1 MIIYHGSTQLVKIP
15 EIRKGDTFL
24 DFGPGFYTTTS
35 AEQAE
40 RWAKI
45 KMRREN
51 KAIGYLSIY
60 EFDFETALKQA
71 KIRRFHAADI
81 EWLQFVVKNR
91 NGEIQDTPCDMHIG
105 PVADDNVYRSIRLFE
120 TGVLDA
126 DETVKR
132 LKTEVL
138 QDQWTFHT
146 EKILTIVRFVGSK
159 EVRTEE

>member
-51 KAIGYLSIY
+51 KTIGYVSIY

-71 KIRRFHAADI
+71 EIRRFHAA
-81 EWLQFVVKNR
+81 ESARRPAV
-91 NGEIQDTPCDMHIG
+91 
-105 PVADDNVYRSIRLFE
+105 
-120 TGVLDA
+120 
-126 DETVKR
+126 
-132 LKTEVL
+132 
-138 QDQWTFHT
+138 
-146 EKILTIVRFVGSK
+146 
-159 EVRTEE
+159 

>member
-51 KAIGYLSIY
+51 KAIFQFTNLI
-60 EFDFETALKQA
+60 LKL
-71 KIRRFHAADI
+71 HS
-81 EWLQFVVKNR
+81 NR
-91 NGEIQDTPCDMHIG
+91 QKYAVFTQQILNGC
-105 PVADDNVYRSIRLFE
+105 NL
-120 TGVLDA
+120 
-126 DETVKR
+126 
-132 LKTEVL
+132 
-138 QDQWTFHT
+138 
-146 EKILTIVRFVGSK
+146 
-159 EVRTEE
+159 

>member
-1 MIIYHGSTQLVKIP
+1 M
-15 EIRKGDTFL
+15 
-24 DFGPGFYTTTS
+24 
-35 AEQAE
+35 
-40 RWAKI
+40 
-45 KMRREN
+45 REN
-51 KAIGYLSIY
+51 KAIGYVSFTC

-71 KIRRFHAADI
+71 KIRRFTAADI

-91 NGEIQDTPCDMHIG
+91 NGETQDTPCDMHIG

-146 EKILTIVRFVGSK
+146 EKILTFVRFVGSK

>member
-51 KAIGYLSIY
+51 KTIGYVSIY

-71 KIRRFHAADI
+71 EIRRFHAADI

-91 NGEIQDTPCDMHIG
+91 NGETQDTPCDMHIG

-126 DETVKR
+126 DETVKL

-138 QDQWTFHT
+138 QDQ
-146 EKILTIVRFVGSK
+146 
-159 EVRTEE
+159 

>member
-120 TGVLDA
+120 KYSHSSGSS
-126 DETVKR
+126 
-132 LKTEVL
+132 
-138 QDQWTFHT
+138 DQKKSERRNKH
-146 EKILTIVRFVGSK
+146 EQRRIYCDYAVYQRRFGRFNSTK
-159 EVRTEE
+159 K

>member
-51 KAIGYLSIY
+51 KAIGYVSIY
-60 EFDFETALKQA
+60 EFVLKLHSNRQKYA
-71 KIRRFHAADI
+71 VFTQPDI
-81 EWLQFVVKNR
+81 EWLQFVVK
-91 NGEIQDTPCDMHIG
+91 IC
-105 PVADDNVYRSIRLFE
+105 
-120 TGVLDA
+120 
-126 DETVKR
+126 TVKYR
-132 LKTEVL
+132 YT
-138 QDQWTFHT
+138 
-146 EKILTIVRFVGSK
+146 VRYAHRTGS
-159 EVRTEE
+159 RR